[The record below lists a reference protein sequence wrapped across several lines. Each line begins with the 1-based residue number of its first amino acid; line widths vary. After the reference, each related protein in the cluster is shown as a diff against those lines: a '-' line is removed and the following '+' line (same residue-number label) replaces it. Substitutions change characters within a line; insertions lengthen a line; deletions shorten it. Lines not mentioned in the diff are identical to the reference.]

1 MQAVI
6 LAAGRGTRL
15 KELTSSRSKAMMP
28 IAGKP
33 MIARVIEMLIRG
45 GLSEFIIVAHP
56 EDEELRSLFE
66 KAADV
71 QLAFQSERKGA
82 AHALSMAA
90 PLIRANFL
98 LTACDNLVED
108 VEVKEPAW
116 ESWIGMG
123 KISNGLWKNPLRDR
137 RLRIL
142 PVCHCIVSSTNFWII
157 CPG

>member
-56 EDEELRSLFE
+56 EDGVVLAAHTVWGGQTSSDQRRVVSLEREGHVSSVPPDFR
-66 KAADV
+66 V
-71 QLAFQSERKGA
+71 QLAE
-82 AHALSMAA
+82 
-90 PLIRANFL
+90 
-98 LTACDNLVED
+98 
-108 VEVKEPAW
+108 
-116 ESWIGMG
+116 
-123 KISNGLWKNPLRDR
+123 
-137 RLRIL
+137 
-142 PVCHCIVSSTNFWII
+142 
-157 CPG
+157 